1 MPDLCDVQI
10 KNGQFQEPKRED
22 TGIQLPYSAAVSKD
36 HSLVAVSVNKD
47 VRLYRTSDLKEAAKA
62 PVLRLDSPADKE
74 SYCASSFSSDGKR
87 LAISSDK
94 GTVGLYKVETKGDE
108 TSTKELYSYSIQPV
122 ANRVPEVKAIQ
133 WHPDGG
139 HIVAAC
145 DDGAWRVWSTKND
158 KLILD
163 SALPVYTPE
172 NVSYICRHCR
182 FSPNGKNLYTIHFAK
197 KAPRGF
203 DRSSYITKWNVEID
217 GSGRLVLTAAKVAK
231 ASPDSVISMAVSGD
245 GSQVAL
251 GTGEGEVVVMDG
263 ASLSIRS
270 KKQLHTMGITELA
283 FSPVTEGNRGKPMY
297 IVSAGGDFKL
307 SVFQAPSSSSFFGNF
322 LLLLLLLSLVYAY
335 LYFIDQEALS
345 VVESY
350 FEFVIKHVRTEFAT
364 VTGLLGSST

>member
-1 MPDLCDVQI
+1 MFAQI
-10 KNGQFQEPKRED
+10 KNGQFQEPKRDD
-22 TGIQLPYSAAVSKD
+22 TGIQLPYSAAVSND
-36 HSLVAVSVNKD
+36 HRFVAVSVNKD
-47 VRLYRTSDLKEAAKA
+47 VRLYRTLDLKEATKS
-62 PVLRLDSPADKE
+62 PVLRLDSPEDKE
-74 SYCASSFSSDGKR
+74 SYCASCFSPDGKR
-87 LAISSDK
+87 LAVSSDK
-94 GTVGLYKVETKGDE
+94 GTIGLYKVETKGDQA
-108 TSTKELYSYSIQPV
+108 TTTLLYSYSIQAV
-122 ANRVPEVKAIQ
+122 ANKVPEVKAIQ

-145 DDGAWRVWSTKND
+145 DDGAWRVWATRND

-172 NVSYICRHCR
+172 NVSYVCRHCR

-217 GSGRLVLTAAKVAK
+217 GNGKMVLTAAKVVR

-251 GTGEGEVVVMDG
+251 GTGEGEVVVIDG
-263 ASLSIRS
+263 VSLSIRT
-270 KKQLHTMGITELA
+270 KKQLHTMGVTELA

-307 SVFQAPSSSSFFGNF
+307 SVFQVPSPSSFLGN
-322 LLLLLLLSLVYAY
+322 LLLLLVLLALVYAY
-335 LYFIDQEALS
+335 LYYIDKQALV
-345 VVESY
+345 VVET
-350 FEFVIKHVRTEFAT
+350 FCQQVIKQVRTEFAT
-364 VTGLLGSST
+364 VKTSFLGGST